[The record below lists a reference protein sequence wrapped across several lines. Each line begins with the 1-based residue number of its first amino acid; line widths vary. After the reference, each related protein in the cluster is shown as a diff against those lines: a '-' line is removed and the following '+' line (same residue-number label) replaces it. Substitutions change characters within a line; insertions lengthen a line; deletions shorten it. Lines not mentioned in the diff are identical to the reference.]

1 VASRTIELVGL
12 GGSIKCVFGATDAP
26 SASDDETRGFSV
38 GSMWKAVGGA
48 LYVCDDPSEG
58 AAAWTGAPD
67 DPSPLDFGTL
77 LVDFDAAN
85 AVVSGGLVASAPA
98 GLGTYPFAAAFAAPA
113 RPVLIEADPDFNGMP
128 SLEFGEAQPLIT
140 TSPVVVDG
148 SVITVVVVCR
158 LGADTNARVI
168 METSPTDNSNPLSF
182 VMYHD
187 GDTMI
192 THRSGANGNVC
203 ARERTIPDYDATIHY
218 GMAVDFSV
226 AGTGG
231 VTHYQDGALVATT
244 ESFDGG
250 ATAGSPAGE
259 YVWYFGARSDGAPF
273 VSGRIARVLGYAGAV
288 DHAGLYEYLA
298 GIYGA

>member
-58 AAAWTGAPD
+58 AASWTGAPD
-67 DPSPLDFGTL
+67 DPSPSDFGTL
-77 LVDFDAAN
+77 VVDFDPAN
-85 AVVSGGLVASAPA
+85 AVLDSGYVASVTA
-98 GLGTYPFAAAFAAPA
+98 GLGAYASAAAFAAPA
-113 RPVLIEADPDFNGMP
+113 RPTLIAEDPDFNGMP
-128 SLEFGEAQPLIT
+128 SFLFDEATPMLTTGPVAVDGPIIT
-140 TSPVVVDG
+140 TVA
-148 SVITVVVVCR
+148 VCR
-158 LGADTNARVI
+158 LGASTSARVI
-168 METSPTDNSNPLSF
+168 VETSPTDNSNPLSF

-187 GDTMI
+187 NTTMI
-192 THRSGANGNVC
+192 THRSGANGAVC
-203 ARERTIPDYDATIHY
+203 ARDRTIADYDALLYY
-218 GMAVDFSV
+218 GMTVDFSV

-231 VTHYQDGALVATT
+231 VAHYQDGVLQSTT
-244 ESFDGG
+244 EDFDGG
-250 ATAGSPAGE
+250 ATAGSPAGS

-273 VSGRIARVLGYAGAV
+273 VSGRIARVLGFLGEV

-298 GIYGA
+298 NIYGA